1 MGLKSLKITGFA
13 IIDQLSVDFYKG
25 FSVITGET
33 GAGKSII
40 IDALNL
46 ALGEKANPSMI
57 RAGAS
62 NSTIECIFSDLGNKH
77 PVIQFL
83 QQNDINVLNGELK
96 LRREL
101 NINGRSK
108 AWINQT
114 PCPINILKNAGD
126 LLVDLHG
133 QHDHQS
139 LLRDENHIEFL
150 DAYGNYSE
158 LRENVQAAYY
168 ALSRQIEKYTI
179 LKEKRNLNREKRA
192 LWEFQLKE
200 INKVDPIDGEY
211 EQLLKEKAILDNSEK
226 INAISVELINSLYEA
241 EENTLYQ
248 QVLDINKKLDTL
260 NAIDPEFIEE
270 LTRFEEMQFAIQ
282 DLSKH
287 LTNYIRNIQFDPDQ
301 AENVSQR
308 LYSLQQLMKKYAP
321 SIQEIIDY
329 KTKIE
334 TYLDEDDGL
343 DNEIIKIEKEIEI
356 AKKRYADQVLKLS
369 EIRNQTATKFETEL
383 IQTLSKLGIA
393 GSQFQVAIEQVESS
407 SGWVAVNGKQIRC
420 DASGIDRIV
429 FMISTNPG
437 EPLRPL
443 IDIVSGGEVSRI
455 MLAMKSIMAGKDQIP
470 VVIFDEIDTGISG
483 KVAQIVGWQL
493 KKLSE
498 MHQVICITHLPQIA
512 GLGNYH
518 YKVYKLSGNGR
529 SQTKIDRLNH
539 EERVAEIA
547 SLIGGTTVTETT
559 LKQARELLAD

>member
-13 IIDQLSVDFYKG
+13 IIDQLSVDFYNG

-46 ALGEKANPSMI
+46 ALGEKANLSMI

-62 NSTIECIFSDLGNKH
+62 NSIIECIFSDLGEKH

-108 AWINQT
+108 AWINETQ
-114 PCPINILKNAGD
+114 CPINTLKNVGD

-150 DAYGNYSE
+150 DAYGNYSD
-158 LRENVQAAYY
+158 LRENVHADYY
-168 ALSRQIEKYTI
+168 SLSRQIEKYTI

-200 INKVDPIDGEY
+200 INNVDPIDGEY

-226 INAISVELINSLYEA
+226 INELSEELINSLYEA
-241 EENTLYQ
+241 DENTIYE

-260 NAIDPEFIEE
+260 NDIDPEFTDE
-270 LTRFEEMQFAIQ
+270 LNRFKEMQFMIQ

-321 SIQEIIDY
+321 RIQEIIDY

-343 DNEIIKIEKEIEI
+343 DNEILKIEKEIEI
-356 AKKRYADQVLKLS
+356 SKKRYVDQALKLS
-369 EIRNQTATKFETEL
+369 GKRKEKAAKFESEL

-393 GSQFQVAIEQVESS
+393 GSQFQVRIEPVESS
-407 SGWVAVNGKQIRC
+407 NGWVVIDGKQIRC
-420 DASGIDRIV
+420 DESGIDRIV

-493 KKLSE
+493 KKLSD

-518 YKVYKLSGNGR
+518 YKVYKQSGSGR
-529 SQTKIDRLNH
+529 SQTNINQLNN

-559 LKQARELLAD
+559 LKQAQELLIK